1 MLPIGRQEALNLCE
15 PFLPRSRE
23 SAVVCLSR
31 SFAVSLSRP
40 VLPCRRL
47 FVDGLV
53 SKSVSIRP
61 RRRAVQELETG
72 PLHRFQ
78 DWPNEQVP
86 SGRPASIPSGTATGG
101 RYPSR
106 EDREAF
112 LVEPEQV
119 SVPTFG

>member
-1 MLPIGRQEALNLCE
+1 M
-15 PFLPRSRE
+15 
-23 SAVVCLSR
+23 
-31 SFAVSLSRP
+31 
-40 VLPCRRL
+40 
-47 FVDGLV
+47 
-53 SKSVSIRP
+53 
-61 RRRAVQELETG
+61 QELETG

-101 RYPSR
+101 PYPSR

-112 LVEPEQV
+112 LVEPEHV

>member
-1 MLPIGRQEALNLCE
+1 MQG
-15 PFLPRSRE
+15 
-23 SAVVCLSR
+23 
-31 SFAVSLSRP
+31 
-40 VLPCRRL
+40 
-47 FVDGLV
+47 
-53 SKSVSIRP
+53 
-61 RRRAVQELETG
+61 LETE

-86 SGRPASIPSGTATGG
+86 SGGPVSIPSGTATGG

-112 LVEPEQV
+112 FVEPEQV

>member
-1 MLPIGRQEALNLCE
+1 MPEQELRRFPIPARTAL
-15 PFLPRSRE
+15 S
-23 SAVVCLSR
+23 
-31 SFAVSLSRP
+31 
-40 VLPCRRL
+40 RL

-61 RRRAVQELETG
+61 RRRAVQGLETG

-112 LVEPEQV
+112 LVEPEHV

>member
-1 MLPIGRQEALNLCE
+1 MQG
-15 PFLPRSRE
+15 
-23 SAVVCLSR
+23 
-31 SFAVSLSRP
+31 
-40 VLPCRRL
+40 
-47 FVDGLV
+47 
-53 SKSVSIRP
+53 
-61 RRRAVQELETG
+61 LETW

-86 SGRPASIPSGTATGG
+86 SGGPASIPSGTATGG
-101 RYPSR
+101 RYLSR

>member
-1 MLPIGRQEALNLCE
+1 
-15 PFLPRSRE
+15 
-23 SAVVCLSR
+23 
-31 SFAVSLSRP
+31 
-40 VLPCRRL
+40 
-47 FVDGLV
+47 
-53 SKSVSIRP
+53 
-61 RRRAVQELETG
+61 VQELETE

-86 SGRPASIPSGTATGG
+86 SGGPASIPSGTATGG
-101 RYPSR
+101 PYPSR

>member
-1 MLPIGRQEALNLCE
+1 M
-15 PFLPRSRE
+15 
-23 SAVVCLSR
+23 
-31 SFAVSLSRP
+31 
-40 VLPCRRL
+40 
-47 FVDGLV
+47 
-53 SKSVSIRP
+53 
-61 RRRAVQELETG
+61 QELDTG

-86 SGRPASIPSGTATGG
+86 SGRPASIPSGTAIGG

-112 LVEPEQV
+112 HVEPERV